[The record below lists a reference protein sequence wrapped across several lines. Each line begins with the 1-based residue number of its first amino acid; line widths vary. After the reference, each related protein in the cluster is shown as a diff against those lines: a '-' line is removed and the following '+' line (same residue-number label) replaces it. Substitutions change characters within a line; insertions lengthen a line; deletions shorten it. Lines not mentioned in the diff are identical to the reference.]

1 MDFLKLNSE
10 FQNLQKQLEESIVL
24 QKKVKQFIKKLEK
37 EIEKLNQK
45 QNTEKDILE
54 KAIIEYKMEF
64 LKKQKNDL
72 DTIIVI
78 KES

>member
-10 FQNLQKQLEESIVL
+10 FQNLQKQLEESMTL
-24 QKKVKQFIKKLEK
+24 QKKIKQLVKNLEK
-37 EIEKLNQK
+37 EINKLEQK
-45 QNTEKDILE
+45 RNTETDILN

-72 DTIIVI
+72 ETVMLI

>member
-10 FQNLQKQLEESIVL
+10 FQNLQKQLEESMTL
-24 QKKVKQFIKKLEK
+24 QKKIKQLVKNLEREINKLE
-37 EIEKLNQK
+37 QK
-45 QNTEKDILE
+45 RSTETDILN

-64 LKKQKNDL
+64 LKKQKNNL
-72 DTIIVI
+72 ETIMTV

>member
-10 FQNLQKQLEESIVL
+10 FQNLQKQLEESMAL
-24 QKKVKQFIKKLEK
+24 QKKIKQLVKNLEK
-37 EIEKLNQK
+37 EINKLEQK
-45 QNTEKDILE
+45 RSTETDILN

-64 LKKQKNDL
+64 LKNQKNNL
-72 DTIIVI
+72 ETIMTV